1 MIGELIGRRYRV
13 IGVLGAGGFGHT
25 YVAEDTQR
33 PGNPRCVLKHLT
45 FVSNNPTVLH
55 QVRRLFQSEAE
66 TLEQL
71 GKHDQIPRLLAY
83 FEEEE
88 QFYLVQEFIAGHP
101 LSEEL
106 KDGQRFSEAQVV
118 ALLEDVLG
126 ILAFVHAQ
134 NVIHRDIKPDNL
146 IRRQQDDKLVLI
158 DFGAV
163 KNIGNTVAISTGDT
177 ALSMPIYTSGYGA
190 SEQCMGQPRFNSDIY
205 SLGMLAIQALTG
217 LRPSQLPQDYSTS
230 EVLWHDR
237 AEVSAALTQIIDKMV
252 RYHFAQRF
260 QSVHDVLD
268 ALLQA
273 KLGSQTILN
282 PTSALETGRTTAT
295 YPETSFKAASNALPN
310 YVAPVT
316 KPQPRPSHR
325 AVTRIGGAIL
335 GTVAIAILV
344 KILSPDFT
352 PDPQPTPTPSSPDR
366 ISGGEILLNKWQLNP
381 KDASKQKGITQIAA
395 GNYNQAVK
403 TLEAARKANPSDP
416 ETLIYLNN
424 ARIAQSKSY
433 TIAVAVPIGN
443 TLTAALE
450 MLRGVA
456 QAQDEVNRAGG
467 IQGVPLKVAI
477 ANDDNEPA
485 TAEEV
490 AKSLANN
497 PDILGVVGHGISDTA
512 LAAAEIYQTNQLVMV
527 SPSSS
532 AVSLSN
538 FGSYVFRTIPSDSFT
553 AKALT
558 RYMLTKLQKKR
569 AIVFFNSAS
578 AYSISLKDEFKQ
590 ALFYNGAEL
599 VDEIDLSRPD
609 FDPAESMN
617 RALTGKADVI
627 MLASD
632 SAVSDR
638 AIQVIQL
645 NQKRLPILAG
655 DSLSVSKA
663 LKVGQEEAVGMIL
676 ATPINMIGSTFQ
688 QEATRF
694 WGAPE
699 AISWRTALSYDA
711 AKALIA
717 AISRDP
723 TREGVQRSLTQ
734 PDFSAQG
741 ATSEVK
747 FTASGDR
754 QGQVQLVTIVPVKTG
769 RQTTYAIKPLT
780 D

>member
-1 MIGELIGRRYRV
+1 MIGEVIGRRYRV

-45 FVSNNPTVLH
+45 FVSNNPTVLQ
-55 QVRRLFQSEAE
+55 QVRRLFQVEAE

-83 FEEEE
+83 FEEDE
-88 QFYLVQEFIAGHP
+88 QFYLVQEFVEGHP

-106 KDGQRFSEAQVV
+106 KDGQQFSEAQVV
-118 ALLEDVLG
+118 SLLEDVLG
-126 ILAFVHAQ
+126 VLAFVHAQ

-146 IRRQQDDKLVLI
+146 IRRQQDGKLVLI

-177 ALSMPIYTSGYGA
+177 TLSVPIYTSGYGA

-205 SLGMLAIQALTG
+205 SLGMMAIQALTG
-217 LRPSQLPQDYSTS
+217 LRPSQLPQDYGTS

-237 AEVSAALTQIIDKMV
+237 VEVSEALRHVIDKMV

-273 KLGSQTILN
+273 KLGSHTVLAPIR
-282 PTSALETGRTTAT
+282 AGDTGRSTA
-295 YPETSFKAASNALPN
+295 YSAPPFRASSNTMPD

-316 KPQPRPSHR
+316 KPQVRPSSK
-325 AVTRIGGAIL
+325 AVTRIGGAVL
-335 GTVAIAILV
+335 STLAIALLV
-344 KILSPDFT
+344 KVLSPDFT
-352 PDPQPTPTPSSPDR
+352 PAPQPTPTATPHDR
-366 ISGGEILLNKWQLNP
+366 ISWGEVLLNKWQLDP

-395 GNYNQAVK
+395 GNYDQAVK
-403 TLEAARKANPSDP
+403 TLESSRKANLSDP

-424 ARIAQSKSY
+424 ARIGQAKSY

-443 TLTAALE
+443 TLNAALE

-456 QAQDEVNRAGG
+456 QAQDEVNRSGG

-485 TAEEV
+485 AAEAV
-490 AKSLANN
+490 AKTLANN
-497 PDILGVVGHGISDTA
+497 PDVLGVVGHGISDTA
-512 LAAAEIYQTNQLVMV
+512 LAAAEIYQADQLVMV

-532 AVSLSN
+532 AVTLSN
-538 FGSYVFRTIPSDSFT
+538 FGSYIFRTIPSDSFT
-553 AKALT
+553 AKALG
-558 RYMLTKLQKKR
+558 RYMLNQLQKKR

-578 AYSISLKDEFKQ
+578 AYSTSLKDEFKQ
-590 ALFYNGAEL
+590 ALFYNAAEL

-609 FDPAESMN
+609 FDPAESVN
-617 RALTGKADVI
+617 RALTEKADVI

-632 SAVSDR
+632 SNVSDR
-638 AIQVIQL
+638 AMQVIAL
-645 NQKRLPILAG
+645 NQRRLPVLAG
-655 DSLSVSKA
+655 DSLSISKA
-663 LKVGQEEAVGMIL
+663 LKIAPEEAVGMVL
-676 ATPINMIGSTFQ
+676 ATPSNLIGSAFQ
-688 QEATRF
+688 QQATQF

-699 AISWRTALSYDA
+699 TISWRTALSYDA

-717 AISRDP
+717 AIGREP
-723 TREGVQRSLTQ
+723 TREGVQRALTQ
-734 PDFSAQG
+734 PDFVAQG
-741 ATSEVK
+741 AIEEVK
-747 FTASGDR
+747 FTPSGDR
-754 QGQVQLVTIVPVKTG
+754 QGQVQLVTIVPVKAG
-769 RQTTYAIKPLT
+769 QQTTYAVKPLPR
-780 D
+780 

>member
-45 FVSNNPTVLH
+45 FVSNNPAVLQ
-55 QVRRLFQSEAE
+55 QVRRLFQVEAE

-83 FEEEE
+83 FEEDE
-88 QFYLVQEFIAGHP
+88 QFYLVQEFIEGHP

-118 ALLEDVLG
+118 ALLEDALG

-146 IRRQQDDKLVLI
+146 IRRQQDGKLVLI

-163 KNIGNTVAISTGDT
+163 KNIGNTVAVSTGDT
-177 ALSMPIYTSGYGA
+177 ALSVPIYTSGYGA

-237 AEVSAALTQIIDKMV
+237 VEVSAALTQVIDKMV

-273 KLGSQTILN
+273 KLGSQTVLS
-282 PTSALETGRTTAT
+282 PSRAVDSGKSAT
-295 YPETSFKAASNALPN
+295 YSETAFRPLSNPIPE

-316 KPQPRPSHR
+316 KPQVKPSR
-325 AVTRIGGAIL
+325 KTVTRIGGAIL
-335 GTVAIAILV
+335 GTLAIALLV
-344 KILSPDFT
+344 KVLSPDFT
-352 PDPQPTPTPSSPDR
+352 PEPQPSSTPSTLDR
-366 ISGGEILLNKWQLNP
+366 ISWGESLLNKWHLNP
-381 KDASKQKGITQIAA
+381 QNASKQRGISQIAA
-395 GNYNQAVK
+395 SNYEQAAK
-403 TLEAARKANPSDP
+403 TLEAAHKADPSDP

-424 ARIAQSKSY
+424 ARIGQAKSY
-433 TIAVAVPIGN
+433 TIAVAVPLGN
-443 TLTAALE
+443 TLNAALE
-450 MLRGVA
+450 LLRGVA

-467 IQGVPLKVAI
+467 IQGVPLRVAI
-477 ANDDNEPA
+477 ANDDNDPA
-485 TAEEV
+485 AAEAV
-490 AKSLANN
+490 AKTLANN
-497 PDILGVVGHGISDTA
+497 PEVLGVVGHGISDTA
-512 LAAAEIYQTNQLVMV
+512 LAAAEIYQANQLVMV

-532 AVSLSN
+532 AVTLSN
-538 FGSYVFRTIPSDSFT
+538 FGSYIFRTIPSDSFT
-553 AKALT
+553 AKALG
-558 RYMLTKLQKKR
+558 RYMLNQLHKKR

-578 AYSISLKDEFKQ
+578 AYSTSLKDEFKQ
-590 ALFYNGAEL
+590 ALFYNAAEL

-609 FDPAESMN
+609 FDPAESIN
-617 RALTGKADVI
+617 RALSERADVI

-632 SAVSDR
+632 SDVSDR
-638 AIQVIQL
+638 AIQVIAL
-645 NQKRLPILAG
+645 NQRRLPILAG
-655 DSLSVSKA
+655 DSLSISKT
-663 LKVGQEEAVGMIL
+663 LKVAREEAVGMVL
-676 ATPINMIGSTFQ
+676 ATPTNLIGSAFQ
-688 QEATRF
+688 QQATQF
-694 WGAPE
+694 WGSPDT
-699 AISWRTALSYDA
+699 ISWRTALSYDA

-717 AISRDP
+717 AISREP

-734 PDFSAQG
+734 PDFSAPG
-741 ATSEVK
+741 ATGEVK
-747 FTASGDR
+747 FTPSGDR
-754 QGQVQLVTIVPVKTG
+754 QGQVQLVTIVPVNT
-769 RQTTYAIKPLT
+769 RQQKTYAIKPIPR
-780 D
+780 

>member
-88 QFYLVQEFIAGHP
+88 QFYLVQEFIEGHP

-118 ALLEDVLG
+118 TLLEDVLG

-146 IRRQQDDKLVLI
+146 IRRQQDGKLVLI

-205 SLGMLAIQALTG
+205 SLGMMAIQALTG
-217 LRPSQLPQDYSTS
+217 LRPAQLPQDYSTS

-237 AEVSAALTQIIDKMV
+237 AEVSEALTRVIDKMV

-260 QSVHDVLD
+260 QSVHEVLD

-273 KLGSQTILN
+273 KLGSQTVLS
-282 PTSALETGRTTAT
+282 SAGAVNGGRSPA
-295 YPETSFKAASNALPN
+295 YPDTSFRPSAKAIPPPA
-310 YVAPVT
+310 VPVT
-316 KPQPRPSHR
+316 TPQVRLPLQ
-325 AVTRIGGAIL
+325 AMTRIGGAVL
-335 GTVAIAILV
+335 GTVIIALLV
-344 KILSPDFT
+344 KIVSPDFT
-352 PDPQPTPTPSSPDR
+352 PEPQPTPTASPLDR
-366 ISGGEILLNKWQLNP
+366 ISRGEVLLNKWQLNP
-381 KDASKQKGITQIAA
+381 KDASKQKGIIQIAA
-395 GNYNQAVK
+395 GNYSQAAK

-424 ARIAQSKSY
+424 ARIGQAKSY

-456 QAQDEVNRAGG
+456 QAQDEVNRSGG

-477 ANDDNEPA
+477 ANDDNDPVM
-485 TAEEV
+485 AEEV

-497 PDILGVVGHGISDTA
+497 SDVLGVVGHGISDTA

-532 AVSLSN
+532 AVKLSN
-538 FGSYVFRTIPSDSFT
+538 FGSYIFRTIPSDSFT

-569 AIVFFNSAS
+569 AIIFFNSAS
-578 AYSISLKDEFKQ
+578 AYSTSLKDEFKQ

-617 RALTGKADVI
+617 RALAGKADVI

-638 AIQVIQL
+638 AIQVVQL

-663 LKVGQEEAVGMIL
+663 LKVGQEEAVGMVL
-676 ATPINMIGSTFQ
+676 AAPTNLIGSAFQ
-688 QEATRF
+688 QDAVRF
-694 WGAPE
+694 WGTPDT
-699 AISWRTALSYDA
+699 ISWRTALSYDA

-723 TREGVQRSLTQ
+723 TREGVQRALTQ
-734 PDFSAQG
+734 PDFWAQG
-741 ATSEVK
+741 ATGEVK
-747 FTASGDR
+747 FTPSGDR

-769 RQTTYAIKPLT
+769 RQTTYAVKPLA